1 MNATT
6 ADIYEIAMGR
16 WSRRLSRNFLDFV
29 AAPSCGSLIDVGCG
43 TGSLTLAAAT
53 RYPKARIVGVDL
65 IPDYLSEALLSAAPN
80 VSFETGDASNL
91 PFGDD
96 SFDTAF
102 SQLLLNDLEGPAGAV
117 SEMVRVTK
125 PGGRIAAS
133 VWDRAGGLSFIRLFL
148 DAAAVIAYP
157 SGDELRSRIFDI
169 PYQSEDALFDLWSDA
184 GLRDVDTATLSIR
197 MDFLDFEDYWQSL
210 LGAHSLIRD
219 FFTGLDPELALQLR
233 TATERSYL
241 GGKDDGRR
249 SLVASAMVVRG
260 IVGE

>member
-1 MNATT
+1 LVEQGNFTGLPYPAELPKWGLPSCTVTVQTAPQNNKLRKTSMNATT

-125 PGGRIAAS
+125 PGGRIILHPPVS
-133 VWDRAGGLSFIRLFL
+133 RCRGRDRLS
-148 DAAAVIAYP
+148 
-157 SGDELRSRIFDI
+157 
-169 PYQSEDALFDLWSDA
+169 
-184 GLRDVDTATLSIR
+184 
-197 MDFLDFEDYWQSL
+197 
-210 LGAHSLIRD
+210 
-219 FFTGLDPELALQLR
+219 
-233 TATERSYL
+233 
-241 GGKDDGRR
+241 GRR
-249 SLVASAMVVRG
+249 
-260 IVGE
+260 